1 MKHSEICPVCKG
13 TGIYK
18 EYYDY
23 VNTTGAFS
31 QRTCHGCLGKGW
43 IVIEDSSNPYR
54 HPDQGPEILYNQ
66 ERSFK

>member
-13 TGIYK
+13 TGTYK

-31 QRTCHGCLGKGW
+31 
-43 IVIEDSSNPYR
+43 
-54 HPDQGPEILYNQ
+54 
-66 ERSFK
+66 

>member
-31 QRTCHGCLGKGW
+31 QRTCHGCLGKG
-43 IVIEDSSNPYR
+43 
-54 HPDQGPEILYNQ
+54 
-66 ERSFK
+66 